1 MTFKTRV
8 FMSSLVCIFGVIALL
23 ITSVEVVAM
32 CRPFYKYAYENLN
45 TAAEIGMSNEDLMAS
60 TDVLL
65 DYLQDKTDSIKIIVE
80 VNGKRRYVFDE
91 RETTHMVDVKNL
103 YESVL
108 IVRNGCAIFAL
119 IVCILLLMDDKKGT
133 IPVLT
138 YTYKRFIIYFAL
150 FLGTLIT
157 YAACDFTRFWTNFHY
172 LFFDNDLW
180 LLDPRVSIMINMFP
194 EPFFFAM
201 VFAIAALFAGI
212 LIVLWIYSIL
222 KQKKLQK
229 V

>member
-8 FMSSLVCIFGVIALL
+8 FMSSLICIFGVIALL
-23 ITSVEVVAM
+23 ITSVEIVAM
-32 CRPFYKYAYENLN
+32 CRPFYKHAYEQLN
-45 TAAEIGMSNEDLMAS
+45 TAEAIGMSNEDLMAS

-65 DYLQDKTDSIKIIVE
+65 DYLQDKVDNIEIKVE

-91 RETTHMVDVKNL
+91 RETMHMVDVKNL

-108 IVRNGCAIFAL
+108 IVRNGCVIFTL
-119 IVCILLLMDDKKGT
+119 IVFILLLMDDKKCT

-138 YTYKRFIIYFAL
+138 YTYKRFIVYFAL
-150 FLGTLIT
+150 ILGTLIT
-157 YAACDFTRFWTNFHY
+157 YAACDFNRFWTYFHY

-180 LLDPRVSIMINMFP
+180 LLDPRISIMINMFP
-194 EPFFFAM
+194 QPFFFAM
-201 VFAIAALFAGI
+201 VFAIAALFA
-212 LIVLWIYSIL
+212 LTLMVLWIYSIL
-222 KQKKLQK
+222 KQKKLYK